1 LKYVYLEFLV
11 LVPLVEICSFGIF
24 GPGKWEEREYYFL
37 IPLVEICSF
46 GIFGPGKWEEREYY
60 FLEGMTFPAE
70 TVIPKNLLLE
80 SFWIPKIKCDS
91 RF

>member
-1 LKYVYLEFLV
+1 
-11 LVPLVEICSFGIF
+11 
-24 GPGKWEEREYYFL
+24 
-37 IPLVEICSF
+37 
-46 GIFGPGKWEEREYY
+46 
-60 FLEGMTFPAE
+60 MTFPAE